1 MSPFLFVPRTIVS
14 FMLNVN
20 GIGIFRAACWPLEEK
35 SRLNDENFKVGIFL
49 FFFLKKKRVM
59 RRMGYCGLGRP
70 STLGLSRKSLF
81 HKPIQCVK
89 PMLEM

>member
-14 FMLNVN
+14 FMVNVN

-35 SRLNDENFKVGIFL
+35 SRQNDENFKVEI
-49 FFFLKKKRVM
+49 FFFFKKKWVM